1 MGFKPKFRRQEI
13 IEEEV
18 PEEKFTEEVDDEE
31 EEYVDEVPVPKPEPI
46 RKQIITKPIVKQEPQ
61 PEWSIQEVTSETQ
74 PLIYNSKT
82 KKYYTLLSAIAELLN
97 RTE

>member
-1 MGFKPKFRRQEI
+1 MGFKPKFRRQELT
-13 IEEEV
+13 EEEV

-31 EEYVDEVPVPKPEPI
+31 EEYVDEVPVPEPI
-46 RKQIITKPIVKQEPQ
+46 KKQAVTKPIVKQEPQ

>member
-1 MGFKPKFRRQEI
+1 MGFKPKFRREEI
-13 IEEEV
+13 TEEPE
-18 PEEKFTEEVDDEE
+18 EEKFTEEIDDEE
-31 EEYVDEVPVPKPEPI
+31 EEYVEEIPVPKPEPV
-46 RKQIITKPIVKQEPQ
+46 RKQVIPKPVIKQEPQ
-61 PEWSIQEVTSETQ
+61 QEWSIQEVTSETQ